1 MAADDDFDRFYLGA
15 RGRLVGQLF
24 ALTGDLHDAED
35 LVQEAFA
42 RAAADWRRIRAYDV
56 PEFWVRRV
64 AFNLAHNRGRRLKR
78 HAAALVRLGR
88 PPEVPPMSVD
98 LVALVQAL
106 KALPTQQREA
116 VVLHHM
122 AGVPIDQIATQLG
135 APVGTVKSWLSRGRV
150 ALARRLGEPDT
161 PSSTNGEVRTSA

>member
-1 MAADDDFDRFYLGA
+1 
-15 RGRLVGQLF
+15 
-24 ALTGDLHDAED
+24 
-35 LVQEAFA
+35 
-42 RAAADWRRIRAYDV
+42 
-56 PEFWVRRV
+56 
-64 AFNLAHNRGRRLKR
+64 
-78 HAAALVRLGR
+78 
-88 PPEVPPMSVD
+88 MSVD

-122 AGVPIDQIATQLG
+122 AGVPIDQIAAQLG

>member
-1 MAADDDFDRFYLGA
+1 VCSPVESPPDGGA

-42 RAAADWRRIRAYDV
+42 RAAADWKRIRAYEV
-56 PEFWVRRV
+56 PEAWVRRV

-88 PPEVPPMSVD
+88 PPEG
-98 LVALVQAL
+98 
-106 KALPTQQREA
+106 PT
-116 VVLHHM
+116 H
-122 AGVPIDQIATQLG
+122 
-135 APVGTVKSWLSRGRV
+135 VGGPGRPGHR
-150 ALARRLGEPDT
+150 AQGPAD
-161 PSSTNGEVRTSA
+161 AAA

>member
-1 MAADDDFDRFYLGA
+1 MAADDEFDRFYLGA

-42 RAAADWRRIRAYDV
+42 RAAANWKRIRAYEV
-56 PEFWVRRV
+56 PEAWVRRV

-98 LVALVQAL
+98 LVACRR
-106 KALPTQQREA
+106 P
-116 VVLHHM
+116 
-122 AGVPIDQIATQLG
+122 
-135 APVGTVKSWLSRGRV
+135 S
-150 ALARRLGEPDT
+150 ARRSCCTTWPASPST
-161 PSSTNGEVRTSA
+161 RSPPSSARPSARSRAGCHAGGPPWP